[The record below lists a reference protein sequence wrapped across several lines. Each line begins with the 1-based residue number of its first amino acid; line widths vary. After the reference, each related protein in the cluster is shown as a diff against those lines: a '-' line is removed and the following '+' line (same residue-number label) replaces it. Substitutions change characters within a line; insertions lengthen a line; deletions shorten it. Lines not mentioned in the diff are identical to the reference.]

1 MEIKQK
7 LEFGVQQENHDIF
20 EIPPYGLRAYALF
33 YAKYG
38 SKQEFNQKELDWIV
52 RESMKKKIFALLL
65 RAGWIAKKQRNT
77 YVCLSPESIFRKII
91 EFKVPFLMKNAKK
104 EYCFTGLSAIE
115 IWSDYSYIQ
124 RSWEKSPYFI
134 KILKKDLKYWKT
146 FFNRNK
152 VPNYVI
158 SGASIG
164 EYVILNPVEKLKFED
179 KNLLK
184 VEPLKETMR
193 AAKKKNIYS
202 YAYNYMKEKYG

>member
-1 MEIKQK
+1 MEINQK

-20 EIPPYGLRAYALF
+20 EIPSYGLRAYALF